1 MMEINAARTAV
12 TCRKPKRLSEEYIY
26 RTDPEESSEEVAK
39 ETWKVW
45 GSRILEVNR
54 TEQPSRVPCIRELKL
69 VPWMYFTR
77 YMPKS
82 SLCRACILQDTCRN
96 EVCAN
101 GGILQDTGPSKSVPR
116 VYPPDICQ
124 N

>member
-1 MMEINAARTAV
+1 M
-12 TCRKPKRLSEEYIY
+12 CRKPKRLSEEYIY

-82 SLCRACILQDTCRN
+82 SLCRGCILQDACRM
-96 EVCAN
+96 
-101 GGILQDTGPSKSVPR
+101 KSVPMG
-116 VYPPDICQ
+116 VFYKIPPIEVCPEGISAGYMPELSR
-124 N
+124 